1 MPAGLLF
8 VSAPLHGSEILLD
21 LRGYFLMLAL
31 RFT

>member
-8 VSAPLHGSEILLD
+8 VSSSLHGSEILLD
-21 LRGYFLMLAL
+21 LRDYFLMLAL